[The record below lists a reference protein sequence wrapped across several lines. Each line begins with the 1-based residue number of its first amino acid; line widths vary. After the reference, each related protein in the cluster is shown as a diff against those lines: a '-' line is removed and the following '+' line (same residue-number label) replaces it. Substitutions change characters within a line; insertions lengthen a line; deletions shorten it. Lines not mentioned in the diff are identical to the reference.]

1 MPHDWRWTL
10 LWGLASFGVQGV
22 KWEGFIFWKWKERV
36 SLRNPIFLCLFWT
49 KLFINVTSKCLLRMR
64 WGVTRPLQRICMRV
78 PNEQVKEDTI
88 WVAYFLFLWCMSAF
102 FFRGPYGNSWKLGV
116 LISHIEEVD
125 ASDYSFFVCVRVP
138 ISTAGIGCLAWRFGP
153 RNNTECCIKGHGGN
167 VIS

>member
-1 MPHDWRWTL
+1 MI
-10 LWGLASFGVQGV
+10 
-22 KWEGFIFWKWKERV
+22 EGGQFCEDLQVLEFKELSGKALFLKNERNEYY
-36 SLRNPIFLCLFWT
+36 LQRNPIFLCLFWT
-49 KLFINVTSKCLLRMR
+49 KLFINVTSKCLLRKR

-88 WVAYFLFLWCMSAF
+88 WVAYFLFLLCMSAF

-125 ASDYSFFVCVRVP
+125 ALDYSFFVCARMP
-138 ISTAGIGCLAWRFGP
+138 NSTAGIGCLAWRFGP
-153 RNNTECCIKGHGGN
+153 RNNTECCIQGHGGN